1 MEVITL
7 SKKIP
12 SEKDIID
19 LEKRLL
25 AMKAERESAKQAFL
39 QALKTGEVISALSQA
54 EAIQL
59 MRQLQSRVQGARK
72 RQRGAAVSPEL
83 KAQLEAALI
92 QGGYTFTQLET
103 MFGLSTSYMSR
114 VKKELREQGKIKP
127 EGYTDQQLQHQQPQE
142 HKMAS

>member
-1 MEVITL
+1 
-7 SKKIP
+7 
-12 SEKDIID
+12 
-19 LEKRLL
+19 
-25 AMKAERESAKQAFL
+25 
-39 QALKTGEVISALSQA
+39 
-54 EAIQL
+54 